1 MMFIPPFDSTTYSTY
16 TQSPN
21 PSWTYGQRVDTTP
34 AGKDWVAG
42 ESAGWKIYNTAELD
56 KVNMTKLL
64 NSGIV
69 PRPIAFVS
77 TISEEGI
84 ENLAPY
90 SWFNTVTTYPPIIS
104 FACNNNA
111 LGGLKDTA
119 VNVMNSQGFSVNIVS
134 EPFIESAN
142 ATAIDSP
149 PGFDEWSLSGLTKEK
164 CVCVRLCDTIYA
176 LTTSVQV
183 QIKASRVKESAF
195 SMECELYKS
204 IDITHPVTGEHTST
218 LILAHVKYIHV
229 RKDML
234 TQRGVI
240 DLTKFKPVARVGD
253 ISYARIGDAFRIAS
267 PTWAQDKAK
276 IHEALDDAK
285 IGEAMATLALL

>member
-1 MMFIPPFDSTTYSTY
+1 MMFIPPFDSTTYSIY

-21 PSWTYGQRVDTTP
+21 PSWRYGQRVDTTP

-56 KVNMTKLL
+56 KVDITKLL

-77 TISEEGI
+77 TISEDGI

-164 CVCVRLCDTIYA
+164 CV
-176 LTTSVQV
+176 

-204 IDITHPVTGEHTST
+204 IDIAHPVTGEHTST

-253 ISYARIGDAFRIAS
+253 ISYARVGDAFRIAS

-276 IHEALDDAK
+276 IRNVLDEAK
-285 IGEAMATLALL
+285 IEGALATLSLL

>member
-34 AGKDWVAG
+34 AGRDWVAG

-56 KVNMTKLL
+56 KVDITKLL

-77 TISEEGI
+77 TISEDGI

-149 PGFDEWSLSGLTKEK
+149 PGFDEWSLSGLTMEK
-164 CVCVRLCDTIYA
+164 C
-176 LTTSVQV
+176 V

-204 IDITHPVTGEHTST
+204 IDITHRVTGEHTST

-253 ISYARIGDAFRIAS
+253 ISYARVGDAFRIAS

-276 IHEALDDAK
+276 IRDVLDEAK
-285 IGEAMATLALL
+285 IGGALATLALL